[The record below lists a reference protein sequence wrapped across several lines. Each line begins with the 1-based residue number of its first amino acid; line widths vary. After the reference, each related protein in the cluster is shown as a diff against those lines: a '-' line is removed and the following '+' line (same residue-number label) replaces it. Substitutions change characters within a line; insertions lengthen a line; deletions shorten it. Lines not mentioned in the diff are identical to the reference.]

1 MRCMCGGCARLP
13 LSECVCGEAEQARA
27 EIRARI
33 RSGVTRDVILA
44 DYVSAHGASS
54 LTVPPNQ
61 GALRAI
67 YVVPGALTVG
77 DLGLVFAVVRRW
89 KRRGDAAAP
98 PPAKGGAPQ
107 GPDEYDA
114 KLDEELKKLDG

>member
-1 MRCMCGGCARLP
+1 
-13 LSECVCGEAEQARA
+13 
-27 EIRARI
+27 
-33 RSGVTRDVILA
+33 VTRDVILA

-67 YVVPGALTVG
+67 YVVPGALAVG
-77 DLGLVFAVVRRW
+77 GLGLVFAVVRRW
-89 KRRGDAAAP
+89 KRRGDAAAPPP